1 MPAAP
6 DGQDFPDG
14 TLTRRT
20 FLARAGLVG
29 IGAVLAQLPGVL
41 RARGMLDVAAAQ
53 DLDLIRDTIN
63 GLIAFVV
70 PGPDEYSV
78 AQGEST
84 AEPGGVAAGGTEAL
98 ILNLDRFVPAPDI
111 GQGNDATVPLSGAVS
126 NLLNATAAQV
136 NPVAA
141 GGPFPSHFSRLA
153 FAEKAEVFRRLE
165 ATPGDDETSGALRFT
180 AGILPGFATFVC
192 FGEWN
197 VLDPA
202 TRQLRERPVGWDLTR
217 YQPGRLVPAEGW
229 EEFRGYYG
237 GRRRAEGTKG
247 R

>member
-6 DGQDFPDG
+6 DGQELSDRS
-14 TLTRRT
+14 LTRRA
-20 FLARAGLVG
+20 FLARAGMVG
-29 IGAVLAQLPGVL
+29 VGAVLAQLPGVL
-41 RARGMLDVAAAQ
+41 RARGMLDVASAQ
-53 DLDLIRDTIN
+53 DLDLTRDTIN

-84 AEPGGVAAGGTEAL
+84 AEPGGIAAKGTENL
-98 ILNLDRFVPAPDI
+98 IANLDRFVPAPDI
-111 GQGNDATVPLSGAVS
+111 GQGNDATVPLSGAVA

-141 GGPFPSHFSRLA
+141 GGPFPSHFARLA

-180 AGILPGFATFVC
+180 AGILPGFATFVS
-192 FGEWN
+192 FGEWHA
-197 VLDPA
+197 LDPA
-202 TRQLRERPVGWDLTR
+202 TRQLTERPVGWDLTR